1 MPSISNNL
9 GALIHIVVLV
19 NILSKQIPF
28 RKLLFHFFMFIRSQ
42 IDDNLIDLIIFL
54 LEDLEFLNKIIDFFN
69 PLNSLKFTQFATCKM
84 IDKSMSTK
92 LVSKN
97 KIALTYLIILI
108 LRIALA
114 FKYLHIQW
122 EEDLRNDSRTFSW
135 KVCHELDIFHSP
147 LELKEYLTIILL
159 WEILK

>member
-1 MPSISNNL
+1 
-9 GALIHIVVLV
+9 
-19 NILSKQIPF
+19 
-28 RKLLFHFFMFIRSQ
+28 MFILPQ
-42 IDDNLIDLIIFL
+42 TDDLLVDLIIFL

-69 PLNSLKFTQFATCKM
+69 PLNSLKFTQFASCEM
-84 IDKSMSTK
+84 IDESMSTK
-92 LVSKN
+92 LVSKSKMN
-97 KIALTYLIILI
+97 LIYLNILI

-135 KVCHELDIFHSP
+135 KVCHELEIFHSP

-159 WEILK
+159 WVILK

>member
-1 MPSISNNL
+1 
-9 GALIHIVVLV
+9 
-19 NILSKQIPF
+19 
-28 RKLLFHFFMFIRSQ
+28 MFILPQ
-42 IDDNLIDLIIFL
+42 TDDLLVDLIIFL

-84 IDKSMSTK
+84 IDESMSTK
-92 LVSKN
+92 LVSKR
-97 KIALTYLIILI
+97 KMTLIYLNILI

-135 KVCHELDIFHSP
+135 KVCHELHIFHF
-147 LELKEYLTIILL
+147 L
-159 WEILK
+159 